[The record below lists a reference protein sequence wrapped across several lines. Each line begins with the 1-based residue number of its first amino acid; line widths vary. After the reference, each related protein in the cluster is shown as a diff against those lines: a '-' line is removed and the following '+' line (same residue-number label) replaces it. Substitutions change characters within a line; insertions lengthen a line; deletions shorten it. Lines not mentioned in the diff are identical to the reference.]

1 MEQIDRPWLKSYDPD
16 VPPTLDYERIP
27 LFKFLDRAAHKWP
40 KRQAIV
46 FRNWSI
52 TYAKL
57 KAQTEIVAANLRAA
71 GIRKGDRVALMLPN
85 LPQSIIAFWGVLR
98 AGGVGVMTNPL
109 YMETEIIHQFNDAGV
124 RCCIT
129 LDLLWP
135 KLEKLRD
142 SLPVEKYF
150 VTTIGEGLKFP
161 LNMLYAL
168 QAKKNGNTPR
178 VPFDGRSVL
187 PFKTLTKGR
196 EKFTN
201 ERVDA
206 EDMAL
211 LQYTG
216 GTTGVAKGCMLTHFN
231 IGANMQQCQSMMHTL
246 GKKKETFLGI
256 LPYFHIYGLTTCLAW
271 PTSLG
276 ATLAPFPRYVPLDVL
291 KGIHKLRPT
300 VFPGAPA
307 LYISLLQQK
316 DIDKYDLK
324 SIEVCVSGSAPMPVE
339 YMEQFLERSG
349 TSITEGYGLT
359 EASPVTHFNPLEG
372 KSKNGS
378 IGLPFPDTDAKIVD
392 MEVGGDPLPPG
403 KRGELV
409 IRGPQVMKGY
419 YNRPDATAD
428 VLRNGWLYTGDIAT
442 MDEEGYFYIVDRKKD
457 LIISGGYNIYPRE
470 IDEVLH
476 GHPKI
481 KEAVSVGIS
490 HEARGEI
497 VKAYVVVQDGETLSR
512 SEVIAYCREK
522 LANYKVPRQVEF
534 RRDLPKTMV
543 GKVLRRALREE
554 EEARAEAKKQ
564 RRNGNKDAETA
575 NGNAEAENG
584 GE

>member
-1 MEQIDRPWLKSYDPD
+1 MEQLDRPWLKSYDPD
-16 VPPTLDYERIP
+16 VPPTLDYDKIP

-40 KRQAIV
+40 KRKAIV

-57 KAQTEIVAANLRAA
+57 KAQTEAVAANLRAA

-85 LPQSIIAFWGVLR
+85 LPQTIIAFWGVLR
-98 AGGVGVMTNPL
+98 AGAVGVMTNPL

-135 KLEKLRD
+135 KLEKLRE
-142 SLPVEKYF
+142 SLPVEKFF

-161 LNMLYAL
+161 LNLLYSL
-168 QAKKNGNTPR
+168 QARKNGTKTK
-178 VPFDGRSVL
+178 VPFDGRSVF

-196 EKFTN
+196 ERFTN
-201 ERVDA
+201 ERVVAD
-206 EDMAL
+206 DTAL

-216 GTTGVAKGCMLTHFN
+216 GTTGVAKGCILTHFN

-246 GKKKETFLGI
+246 GKKQETFLGI

-291 KGIHKLRPT
+291 KGIDKLRPT

-339 YMEQFLERSG
+339 YMDQFLERSG

-392 MEVGGDPLPPG
+392 MEVGGEPLPAG

-476 GHPKI
+476 SHPKI
-481 KEAVSVGIS
+481 KEAVSVGIP

-497 VKAYVVVQDGETLSR
+497 VKAYVVVQENEKLERCD
-512 SEVIAYCREK
+512 VISFCREK
-522 LANYKVPRQVEF
+522 LAGYKVPRQVEF
-534 RRDLPKTMV
+534 RTELPKTMV

-554 EEARAEAKKQ
+554 EEAKAAAKKK
-564 RRNGNKDAETA
+564 RRADKKKPAQEDVCE
-575 NGNAEAENG
+575 
-584 GE
+584 